1 MFSLVTSGWGC
12 GLWQMGQM
20 QTDMGL
26 SHLLS
31 VCLGATSFILNS
43 FYQSQRMSFPLLHN
57 KLAQTL
63 WFKTR
68 QLYYH
73 KILEVRCPTFISL
86 A

>member
-1 MFSLVTSGWGC
+1 
-12 GLWQMGQM
+12 M

-26 SHLLS
+26 SHLLAL
-31 VCLGATSFILNS
+31 CLGETSFILNS
-43 FYQSQRMSFPLLHN
+43 FYQSQCMSFPLLRN

-63 WFKTR
+63 WLKTR

-73 KILEVRCPTFISL
+73 QILEVRRPTFISL